1 MSLNMRAEQSTRL
14 AQKMLFGRFVA
25 TVTLCFVA
33 ILLGIG
39 LMQVYSLDGADKKL
53 LKSMGAEYQ
62 RILKYESDD
71 KLIHVLEG
79 NPERLIENAI
89 TAVTVSQSTQGK
101 PQYIAGTKQD
111 NIDIPFEY
119 FQADNRAWYQL
130 LLEPHYLTLK
140 LNGQQQDFW
149 LALNVHPR
157 LHLLFMQWLIMVGA
171 LALLCALISLFV
183 WRLLATTLSP
193 VHRLAKT
200 LDQAS
205 EWSISTPQEDETHTA
220 TVREKLTAQDK
231 SCKGESGLA
240 VLNQSLELVHGRLE
254 ATITSMDN
262 TLDAIAHDLRT
273 PLSRIA
279 LTTENTLGSSQPPS
293 NEQLTNAL
301 SDCAES
307 AQQVSGMLNTLMK
320 INDEA
325 ASKSSVAFE
334 AVDLNQLM
342 LDVASWYE
350 ELAEDRAMNIDVSGL
365 KPCKVSTEPN
375 RLVQVVVNLIDNS
388 FKYTPTGGTI
398 YLTCGPR
405 REGAMLSVGDN
416 GIGIA
421 PEHHALIF
429 KRLYRVDQSRT
440 KSGYGLGLAMVMA
453 MVTSLKARI
462 RVDSVLGQGA
472 LFTVV
477 LPGETTMIDG

>member
-1 MSLNMRAEQSTRL
+1 MRAEQSTRQ
-14 AQKMLFGRFVA
+14 AQKGLFGRFVA
-25 TVTLCFVA
+25 TVTLCFVV

-39 LMQVYSLDGADKKL
+39 LMQVYSLDGVDKKL

-79 NPERLIENAI
+79 NPERLIENTI
-89 TAVTVSQSTQGK
+89 TAVSVSQSPQSK
-101 PQYIAGTKQD
+101 PQYIAGTKHD
-111 NIDIPFEY
+111 NADIALEY
-119 FQADNRAWYQL
+119 YQADDRAWYQL

-140 LNGQQQDFW
+140 LNGQHQDFW
-149 LALNVHPR
+149 LVLNVHPR
-157 LHLLFMQWLIMVGA
+157 LHLLFIQWLIMVGA
-171 LALLCALISLFV
+171 LALLCAVISLIV
-183 WRLLATTLSP
+183 WRLLTTTLSP
-193 VHRLAKT
+193 VHRLART

-205 EWSISTPQEDETHTA
+205 EWSVSSPQNNDSNTA
-220 TVREKLTAQDK
+220 HDK
-231 SCKGESGLA
+231 RGKGDNGLA

-254 ATITSMDN
+254 ATIASMDN

-279 LTTENTLGSSQPPS
+279 LTTEKTLASSQPPS
-293 NEQLTNAL
+293 NEQLTSAL

-334 AVDLNQLM
+334 TVDVQQLM
-342 LDVASWYE
+342 LNVASWYE
-350 ELAEDRAMNIDVSGL
+350 ELAEDRKMQIDVSGI
-365 KPCKVSTEPN
+365 KPCKVFTEPN
-375 RLVQVVVNLIDNS
+375 RLMQVVVNLVDNS
-388 FKYTPTGGTI
+388 FKYTPSGGTI
-398 YLTCGPR
+398 YLTCGSEK
-405 REGAMLSVGDN
+405 EGATLCVGDN

-421 PEHHALIF
+421 PEHHELIF

-440 KSGYGLGLAMVMA
+440 YSGYGSGAGYGLGLAMVKA
-453 MVTSLKARI
+453 MISSLQASI
-462 RVDSVLGQGA
+462 QVDSTLGQGA
-472 LFTVV
+472 MFTVIF
-477 LPGETTMIDG
+477 PNETTLQP